1 MVSQNVTQHRRT
13 GAVDETLDTWAT
25 KLATRWRNRQVMT
38 RENSTLGSGRTPNL
52 RWGLASGYPALTAVM
67 GAGPPAGTCGGGLAR
82 GLYET
87 ITPIELATMLGAA
100 RPDSLA

>member
-1 MVSQNVTQHRRT
+1 
-13 GAVDETLDTWAT
+13 
-25 KLATRWRNRQVMT
+25 MT
-38 RENSTLGSGRTPNL
+38 VLGSGRTPSL
-52 RWGLASGYPALTAVM
+52 RWGLASGYSSLTAVM

-87 ITPIELATMLGAA
+87 INLIELATMLGAT